1 MTATSQRQV
10 PEHTG
15 STGTRMLGAV
25 TLAGVLVFL
34 LLALVISPPEV
45 DQGEAVRL
53 LYLHVPAAVLTYVA
67 FFTTAFASAM
77 WLWKRS
83 TGWDLL
89 AVASAEIGVIFCGLT
104 LVIGML
110 WGEPIWGTWWTWDAR
125 LTTTALLFLLYVGYL
140 VVRRLPIEA
149 DRRRRYAAWVGL
161 LAVVDIPIVHY
172 SVEWWRGLH
181 QGRTL
186 DPIDTKID
194 DLMLF
199 TLLFG
204 FVVFALVF
212 VWLLGHRFRL
222 AWLEDRVERR
232 LDDDLL
238 DERRAE
244 ARAPDVAD
252 AVTTVTSTG
261 AST

>member
-1 MTATSQRQV
+1 MTAATEPQV
-10 PEHTG
+10 PGHTG
-15 STGTRMLGAV
+15 SSGTRVLGAI
-25 TLAGVLVFL
+25 TLVGVVAFVLF
-34 LLALVISPPEV
+34 ALVISPPEV
-45 DQGEAVRL
+45 AQREAVRL
-53 LYLHVPAAVLTYVA
+53 LYLHVPSATLTYVA

-83 TGWDLL
+83 IGWDLL
-89 AVASAEIGVIFCGLT
+89 ALSAAEIGVIFCGLT

-110 WGEPIWGTWWTWDAR
+110 WGQPIWGTFWTWDAR

-140 VVRRLPIEA
+140 VVRRLPVEA

-161 LAVVDIPIVHY
+161 LAVIDIPIVHY

-199 TLLFG
+199 TLLLG
-204 FVVFALVF
+204 FVVFALIF
-212 VWLLGHRFRL
+212 VWLLVHRFRL
-222 AWLEDRVERR
+222 AWLEDRSERS
-232 LDDDLL
+232 LDDELL
-238 DERRAE
+238 AERRAE
-244 ARAPDVAD
+244 AA
-252 AVTTVTSTG
+252 THQ
-261 AST
+261 

>member
-1 MTATSQRQV
+1 VTAATERRASAPAPQAG
-10 PEHTG
+10 PGHTG
-15 STGTRMLGAV
+15 SPGTRALGAV
-25 TLAGVLVFL
+25 TLVGVVGFL
-34 LLALVISPPEV
+34 LLALVISPPEI
-45 DQGEAVRL
+45 DQREAVRL
-53 LYLHVPAAVLTYVA
+53 LYLHVPSATLTYVA

-77 WLWKRS
+77 WLWKRT

-89 AVASAEIGVIFCGLT
+89 ALSAAEIGVIFCGLT

-110 WGEPIWGTWWTWDAR
+110 WGQPIWGTFWTWDAR

-140 VVRRLPIEA
+140 VVRRLPVEA

-161 LAVVDIPIVHY
+161 LAVIDIPIVHY

-186 DPIDTKID
+186 DPIDTQID

-199 TLLFG
+199 TLLVG

-212 VWLLGHRFRL
+212 VWLLVHRFRL
-222 AWLEDRVERR
+222 AWLEDRAERAI
-232 LDDDLL
+232 DDELL
-238 DERRAE
+238 AERRAE
-244 ARAPDVAD
+244 AETQR
-252 AVTTVTSTG
+252 
-261 AST
+261 